1 MPNLPESLLS
11 FAHGHT
17 DTKAHMWPVDS
28 HNIFTPNGHKKEKR
42 MFEPS
47 SEQSAIFA
55 HIGAAQSNLIIPSCP
70 GSGKTTTS
78 MLAMSHVPK
87 ASGFIPTSI
96 LYLVFAKANAEEAT
110 ARAPRG
116 VTVSTFHSLGLRAF
130 KAVHGNVKVDSRKV
144 PKLVWNTLSRD
155 DNEIQNVIRLVG
167 LLKSGLNADD
177 AQALALC
184 DSHNLDVSQKNRSVA
199 LRVLEK
205 SDADLSSL
213 DFDDM
218 LRLPVLLS
226 LSFAPWDWVFV
237 DEAQDTNEVQVEILA
252 RLGRKELYGMTMS
265 STINTTRYV
274 IVGDPH
280 QSIYG
285 FRGAQTSAMDV
296 LKERFQCTT
305 LPLSVSYRCPQAVV
319 REAQRILSLSL

>member
-1 MPNLPESLLS
+1 MTTT
-11 FAHGHT
+11 F
-17 DTKAHMWPVDS
+17 
-28 HNIFTPNGHKKEKR
+28 I
-42 MFEPS
+42 PS
-47 SEQSAIFA
+47 SEQTAIFE
-55 HIGAAQSNLIIPSCP
+55 HITAARSNLIIPACP

-78 MLAMSHVPK
+78 MKAMSYVPK
-87 ASGFIPTSI
+87 APGFIPTSI
-96 LYLVFAKANAEEAT
+96 LYLVFAKANAEEAM
-110 ARAPRG
+110 ARAPKG

-144 PKLVWNTLSRD
+144 PKLVWNIMSRD

-167 LLKSGLNADD
+167 LLKSEMNADD
-177 AQALALC
+177 DSATALC
-184 DSHNLDVSQKNRSVA
+184 DAHNLEVSQKNRSLA

-205 SDADLSSL
+205 SDADLETL

-218 LRLPVLLS
+218 LRLPVIRDV
-226 LSFAPWDWVFV
+226 SFTPWDWVFV
-237 DEAQDTNEVQVEILA
+237 DEAQDTNEVQCEILA
-252 RLGRKELYGMTMS
+252 RLQHMS
-265 STINTTRYV
+265 PKRTSFV

-296 LKERFQCTT
+296 LRERFQCIS

-319 REAQRILSLSL
+319 KEAQRVLSLSL